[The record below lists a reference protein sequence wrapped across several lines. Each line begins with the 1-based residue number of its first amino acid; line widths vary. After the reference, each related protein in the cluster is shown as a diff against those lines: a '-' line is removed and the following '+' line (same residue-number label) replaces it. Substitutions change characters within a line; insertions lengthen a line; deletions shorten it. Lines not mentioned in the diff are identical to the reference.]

1 MTPEENVENM
11 ERCPRF
17 QSCSIPKCPLDYWM
31 NDRIE
36 LADEERCVIRG
47 KTKSKRVK
55 GIKSAGMRGVS
66 KFIPKKNLKIA

>member
-55 GIKSAGMRGVS
+55 GNRSATMRGMS
-66 KFIPKKNLKIA
+66 KFVCKKNKE